1 MTQNM
6 SEPQLP
12 IVTVTPTSLV
22 YGGEAM
28 GRLPDGRAVFVPYAL
43 PGETVSVRLV
53 EQKRGYA
60 RGELLEVLTPSQAR
74 IEPLCLHF
82 GVCGGCH
89 YQHMSYE
96 DQLVAKTGI
105 LGEQL
110 ERIGGLVDPPV
121 EPAVSS
127 PNQTLYR
134 NHVQFHLT
142 ADGKIGYHKARS
154 DEVLPIQECHLPEA
168 PLNAIWPQLDF
179 ETLPGLER
187 FAMRMGIEDD
197 VQLILESSDL
207 RPPEIN
213 IRDLSVSI
221 VHLSPGGSLVLGGSE
236 AVWIEVLDR
245 SFQVSAGS
253 FFQVNTPMAA
263 GMVAHLLEIL
273 PNYQPLNSDAILL
286 DVYCGVGLFSAF
298 LAPLVSRLVG
308 IESSPAAA
316 SDFVANL
323 DEFDHVELYEATAE
337 EVLPNL
343 DIAPDIV
350 LLDPTRAGISRQ
362 AMDGLLGL
370 ASPLLVY
377 ISCDPA
383 TLARDAKRLTA
394 RGYRLDQITPFD
406 LFPQTYH
413 IESISFWTIGL
424 KVN

>member
-1 MTQNM
+1 MTRNT

-22 YGGEAM
+22 YGGEVM

-43 PGETVSVRLV
+43 PGETVSVRLI

-60 RGELLEVLTPSQAR
+60 RGELLKVLTPSQAR

-89 YQHMSYE
+89 YQHMSIE

-154 DEVLPIQECHLPEA
+154 DEVLPIWECHLPES

-179 ETLPGLER
+179 ETLPVLER
-187 FAMRMGIEDD
+187 FALRLGIEDD

-207 RPPEIN
+207 HPPEIN
-213 IRDLSVSI
+213 IQDLPVSV

-273 PNYQPLNSDAILL
+273 PNYQSLKSDATLL

-350 LLDPTRAGISRQ
+350 LLDPPRAGISRQ

-394 RGYRLDQITPFD
+394 RGYRLEQITPFD

-413 IESISFWTIGL
+413 IESISFWTIGV

>member
-1 MTQNM
+1 MTQNTN
-6 SEPQLP
+6 EPQLP

-60 RGELLEVLTPSQAR
+60 RGELLEVLAPSQAR
-74 IEPLCLHF
+74 IEPVCLHF

-96 DQLVAKTGI
+96 DQLAAKTGI

-127 PNQTLYR
+127 PNQILYR
-134 NHVQFHLT
+134 NRVQFHLT

-187 FAMRMGIEDD
+187 FALRLGIEDD

-207 RPPEIN
+207 HPPEIN
-213 IRDLSVSI
+213 IQDLPVSV
-221 VHLSPGGSLVLGGSE
+221 VHLSPVGSLVLGGSE
-236 AVWIEVLDR
+236 AVWMEVLDR

-253 FFQVNTPMAA
+253 FFQVNTPLAA

-273 PNYQPLNSDAILL
+273 PNYQPFKSDATLL

-308 IESSPAAA
+308 IESSTAAA

-323 DEFDHVELYEATAE
+323 DEFDHVELYEATAD

-343 DIAPDIV
+343 DITPDIV

-394 RGYRLDQITPFD
+394 RGYRLEQITPFD

-413 IESISFWTIGL
+413 IESISFWTIGV

>member
-1 MTQNM
+1 M
-6 SEPQLP
+6 SEPHFD

-28 GRLPDGRAVFVPYAL
+28 GRLPDGRAVFIPYTL

-60 RGELLEVLTPSQAR
+60 RGELLEVLTPSIAR

-96 DQLVAKTGI
+96 DQLTAKTGI

-154 DEVLPIQECHLPEA
+154 DEVLPIRECHLPES

-179 ETLPGLER
+179 ETFPGLER
-187 FAMRMGIEDD
+187 FALRLGIEDD

-207 RPPEIN
+207 QAPEIN
-213 IRDLSVSI
+213 IQDLPVSV
-221 VHLSPGGSLVLGGSE
+221 VHLSAGGSLVLGGSE
-236 AVWIEVLDR
+236 AIWIEVLDR

-263 GMVAHLLEIL
+263 EMVAHLLEML
-273 PNYQPLNSDAILL
+273 PNFQPLKSDATLL

-350 LLDPTRAGISRQ
+350 LLDPPRSGISRQ

-370 ASPLLVY
+370 DSPLLVY

-394 RGYRLDQITPFD
+394 RRYRLEQITPFD

-413 IESISFWTIGL
+413 IESISFWTIDV

>member
-1 MTQNM
+1 M
-6 SEPQLP
+6 SEPQIP
-12 IVTVTPTSLV
+12 IVTVIPTSLV

-28 GRLPDGRAVFVPYAL
+28 GRLPDGRAVFVPYTL
-43 PGETVSVRLV
+43 PDETVSVRLV

-96 DQLVAKTGI
+96 DQLTAKTGI

-154 DEVLPIQECHLPEA
+154 DEVLPIQECHLPES
-168 PLNAIWPQLDF
+168 PLNTIWPQLDF
-179 ETLPGLER
+179 ETFPGLER
-187 FAMRMGIEDD
+187 FALRLGIEDD

-207 RPPEIN
+207 QAPEIN
-213 IRDLSVSI
+213 IQDLPVSV

-263 GMVAHLLEIL
+263 GMVAHLLEML
-273 PNYQPLNSDAILL
+273 PNFQPLTSDATLL
-286 DVYCGVGLFSAF
+286 DVYCGVGLFSAY

-350 LLDPTRAGISRQ
+350 LLDPPRSGISRQ

-370 ASPLLVY
+370 DSPLLVY

-394 RGYRLDQITPFD
+394 HGYRLEQITPFD

-413 IESISFWTIGL
+413 IESISFWTIGV